1 MKGLL
6 KKIIP
11 IDSAVFK
18 FGQKIY
24 HYKSWHPKHW
34 KFDIV
39 KAYAAYGIAKLCQ
52 GRDDVAVSLTV
63 KLIGMAQQ

>member
-1 MKGLL
+1 MQEAAMRAMSIIHDEQLIGVFEDGL
-6 KKIIP
+6 
-11 IDSAVFK
+11 DN
-18 FGQKIY
+18 
-24 HYKSWHPKHW
+24 KS
-34 KFDIV
+34 DIV